1 MSQVSSFGAN
11 QDCGLRSPRQSLASL
26 FLVPAF
32 GFVAVC
38 FLCSVTRSALAEDWN
53 RFRGPTGQGIAEA
66 DLPIEFGLD
75 SAVRWKVP
83 IPGKGWS
90 SPVIADGRIWL
101 TTAVTEPATEEQR
114 KAKLAGDRMAG
125 MKEVAGSLELSA
137 LCIDFE
143 TGEIL
148 KHIPLA
154 KVSDPD
160 PIHPLN
166 SFASPTPVLDSGK
179 VYCDFGNYGTW
190 CLDAESGEKIWERQY
205 VVSYSVGPGSSPL
218 IIGNKLILVCDGT
231 DEQFVVALDK
241 ETGQEVWKTARPP
254 KEATDG
260 EYRKSYCSPLEIK
273 VAGQSQV
280 VIPSAQWTC
289 SYDPE
294 VGNEIWRVDHGRGF
308 SLSSAPIESNGLVL
322 FSTGY
327 MKPELVAIDPT
338 GSGDVTKTHQKWR
351 VSRGVPNKP
360 SPIAAG
366 GSVYMISDKGVLTR
380 LDGATGEVQWQ
391 ERLGG
396 QYSASPILASGR
408 IYLSSHEGIVT
419 VVEDGE
425 EYVELAKNEMEPRL
439 MASPAVVG
447 NELVIRS
454 EESLYRIGK

>member
-1 MSQVSSFGAN
+1 MNQVSNFKASPIRGARAPRIAFESLSWIPSL
-11 QDCGLRSPRQSLASL
+11 GL
-26 FLVPAF
+26 V
-32 GFVAVC
+32 VAWS
-38 FLCSVTRSALAEDWN
+38 LCSLSQGVRAEDWN
-53 RFRGPTGQGIAEA
+53 RFRGPTGQGVAEA
-66 DLPIEFGLD
+66 DLPIEFGVD
-75 SAVRWKVP
+75 SAVRWKTP

-90 SPVIADGRIWL
+90 SPVIANGRIWL
-101 TTAVTEPATEEQR
+101 TSASTTPATEKQR
-114 KAKLAGDRMAG
+114 QEKLAGDRMAG
-125 MKEVAGSLELSA
+125 MKEVAGSLELFA
-137 LCIDFE
+137 LCVDYE

-148 KHIPLA
+148 KRIQLA

-218 IIGNKLILVCDGT
+218 IIGNQLILVCDGT
-231 DEQFVVALDK
+231 NEQFVVALDK
-241 ETGQEVWKTARPP
+241 ETGQEVWRTARPP
-254 KEATDG
+254 KETTDG
-260 EYRKSYCSPLEIK
+260 EYRKSYCSPIEID
-273 VAGQSQV
+273 VAGKLQV

-294 VGNEIWRVDHGRGF
+294 DGSEIWRFDHGSGF

-366 GSVYMISDKGVLTR
+366 DSVYMVSDKGVLTR
-380 LDGATGEVQWQ
+380 LDGATGEIQWQ

-396 QYSASPILASGR
+396 QYSASPIFAAGR
-408 IYLSSHEGIVT
+408 IYLSSHEGVVT

-447 NELVIRS
+447 NDLVIRS